1 MSAATSTEH
10 QEGGWSALLWHPATF
25 APLTVVIVAYYAHW
39 SLRAEEFGAAAAWLV
54 AGAITFYWRHL
65 THASKLTRAMA
76 DVGLVHRDSDGR
88 VGTPRLIGHRK
99 RGRNYTARWALPPGV
114 TLRDVQ
120 SRAEALEQHCNV
132 GLRFWFAKG
141 LLHGEVLRHEIPDA
155 VPFTVF
161 YKGVRASSGDL
172 VVGIGQGQRGPI
184 ITDLATLPHLL
195 VGGQT
200 GGGKSVFLRQ
210 LLTGLLLSHHPD
222 ELNLACID
230 LKGGVELHRFASL
243 PHAMAP
249 VADSIDGAASLL
261 AIVRTELDRRL
272 RELRAAGLS
281 DIQAWH
287 AESNPR
293 WPHILVVVDEVAEL
307 TARALTRDGR
317 SERDAATGRLSE
329 IARLGRAPGIHLVVC
344 TQRPDADAVP
354 GQLKANLPA
363 TVAFR
368 VRNGI
373 NSRILLDTDR
383 AALLP
388 PVPGR
393 GVWSHDA
400 EEEFQ
405 GIYLD
410 SPTSARLLDDR
421 WRSYSGPTAMQMEEQ
436 RARSRYYAEL
446 HEQELRDVEQRLM
459 SASNGGSDA

>member
-1 MSAATSTEH
+1 MTTTNTEQH
-10 QEGGWSALLWHPATF
+10 ESMWAALLWHPATF
-25 APLTVVIVAYYAHW
+25 APLAVVIVGYYSDW
-39 SLRAEEFGAAAAWLV
+39 SLRAQEFGAAAAWLV
-54 AGAITFYWRHL
+54 AGVILLYWRHL
-65 THASKLTRAMA
+65 SHASRLTRAMA
-76 DVGLVHRDSDGR
+76 DVGLTQRDRDGR
-88 VGTPRLIGHRK
+88 TGAPRLVGHR
-99 RGRNYTARWALPPGV
+99 RQGRNYTARWVLPPGI
-114 TLRDVQ
+114 TLRDVHA
-120 SRAEALEQHCNV
+120 RTEALEQHCNV

-141 LLHGEVLRHEIPDA
+141 LLHGEVLRHDIPDG
-155 VPFTVF
+155 VDFTTF
-161 YKGVRASSGDL
+161 YRDVNPASGDL
-172 VVGIGQGQRGPI
+172 LVGIGQGQRGPI
-184 ITDLATLPHLL
+184 ITDLAALPHLL

-210 LLTGLLLSHHPD
+210 LLTGLLLTHQPD

-249 VADSIDGAASLL
+249 VADSVDGAGTLL
-261 AIVRTELDRRL
+261 DQVRDELDRRL

-287 AESNPR
+287 AESKPR

-307 TARALTRDGR
+307 TSRALTRDGR
-317 SERDAATGRLSE
+317 SERDAATGRLCE

-388 PVPGR
+388 PVAGR
-393 GVWSHDA
+393 GVWVHDT

-410 SPTSARLLDDR
+410 APTSARLLDDR
-421 WRSYSGPTAMQMEEQ
+421 WKGQRVLTAPQLVERRLRDEHFRDLHEIELAGI
-436 RARSRYYAEL
+436 RARIE
-446 HEQELRDVEQRLM
+446 